1 VRRAVPVLALLVA
14 ACSAQQLGRK
24 PPLPEPEVAIEQL
37 SAVPV
42 AARNVSGPLSV
53 HYAVHVRNVAGQPI
67 TLKRI
72 DLGTVGYGSY
82 SVATQSRP
90 FDATIEPGGESAVE
104 LWLPAQ
110 IVDPSL
116 AGANG
121 PVTIRAVL
129 LFDSP
134 AGQLQTSIT
143 RQVRSATAPD

>member
-1 VRRAVPVLALLVA
+1 
-14 ACSAQQLGRK
+14 
-24 PPLPEPEVAIEQL
+24 VAIEQL
-37 SAVPV
+37 SAMPA

-67 TLKRI
+67 TLKRVDI
-72 DLGTVGYGSY
+72 GTVGYGAY
-82 SVATQSRP
+82 NVAMQSRP
-90 FDATIEPGGESAVE
+90 FDAAIEPGGQSEVE

-116 AGANG
+116 TGANG

-134 AGQLQTSIT
+134 AGQMQTSVT